1 MTLEIVSTSSE
12 DTERLGERLGSK
24 LKGGEVIEL
33 VSDLGGGKT
42 TFVRGLARGMGSTD
56 HVSSP
61 TFKISNVY
69 STEKLSQPSSPTA
82 FPGHSSGRPLAEPV
96 ALAYHSE
103 AVRKLG
109 PKLELHHF
117 DFYRLSEAGIIAD
130 ELAEVINDPQAIAA
144 IEWGAVVQNVLPK
157 SRLTLTFTSTSQS
170 ARTITINYPKS
181 LDYLIK

>member
-42 TFVRGLARGMGSTD
+42 TFVRGLARGMGSQD

-61 TFKISNVY
+61 TFKISNIY
-69 STEKLSQPSSPTA
+69 KAS
-82 FPGHSSGRPLAEPV
+82 
-96 ALAYHSE
+96 
-103 AVRKLG
+103 
-109 PKLELHHF
+109 KLELHHF
-117 DFYRLSEAGIIAD
+117 DFYRLGEAGIVAD
-130 ELAEVINDPQAIAA
+130 ELEEIVSNPHVVVV
-144 IEWGAVVQNVLPK
+144 IEWGSIVQNVLPK
-157 SRLTLTFTSTSQS
+157 NRLTITFISSGQNS
-170 ARTITINYPKS
+170 RTIDLNYSKR